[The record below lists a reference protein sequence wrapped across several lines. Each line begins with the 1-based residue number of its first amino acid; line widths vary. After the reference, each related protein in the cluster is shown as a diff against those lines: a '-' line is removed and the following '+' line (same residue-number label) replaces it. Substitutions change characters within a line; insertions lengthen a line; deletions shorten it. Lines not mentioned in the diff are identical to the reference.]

1 MMRILFVDDQQRE
14 LDGMTRML
22 NWAEIGAEVAG
33 AVTDGRAAL
42 EIAKTQPI
50 DVVISD
56 VIMQNMDG
64 LTLVRELKACRPQ
77 IKTICISGID
87 DFKFVSMAINNGAS
101 GYVLKPILVNE
112 ISQVLDRV
120 FEEIRK
126 ERRLQARRQE
136 IDRSLL
142 ALLYV
147 GAENWCDGLF
157 EEEKETPVRLA
168 YGLHLPASEC
178 ICRLDMP
185 GEECLCLLGTGM
197 QPPQGA
203 LVSPEVPLKE
213 AREAYLSL
221 LSQTSRATDEQ
232 DAVATIK
239 QNVEKH
245 LSEDAATETLLE
257 NVYLSS
263 GYAMFK
269 SATGM
274 TIHRYV
280 VFRRLEKA
288 AQLLVE
294 QPETR
299 VKDIAWQCGF
309 SDASHL
315 INSFQKTYDMTPEK
329 YRRRHAKQ

>member
-77 IKTICISGID
+77 IKTICISGFD

-142 ALLYV
+142 ALL
-147 GAENWCDGLF
+147 
-157 EEEKETPVRLA
+157 
-168 YGLHLPASEC
+168 
-178 ICRLDMP
+178 
-185 GEECLCLLGTGM
+185 
-197 QPPQGA
+197 
-203 LVSPEVPLKE
+203 
-213 AREAYLSL
+213 
-221 LSQTSRATDEQ
+221 
-232 DAVATIK
+232 
-239 QNVEKH
+239 
-245 LSEDAATETLLE
+245 
-257 NVYLSS
+257 
-263 GYAMFK
+263 
-269 SATGM
+269 
-274 TIHRYV
+274 
-280 VFRRLEKA
+280 
-288 AQLLVE
+288 
-294 QPETR
+294 
-299 VKDIAWQCGF
+299 
-309 SDASHL
+309 
-315 INSFQKTYDMTPEK
+315 
-329 YRRRHAKQ
+329 

>member
-22 NWAEIGAEVAG
+22 NWAELGAEVAG
-33 AVTDGRAAL
+33 AVTDAKAAL
-42 EIAKTQPI
+42 EIARTQPV

-64 LTLVRELKACRPQ
+64 LTLVRELRACRPQ
-77 IKTICISGID
+77 IKTICISGFD

-112 ISQVLDRV
+112 MRQVLERV
-120 FEEIRK
+120 FGEIRK
-126 ERRLQARRQE
+126 ERAQRSA

-142 ALLYV
+142 ALMYV
-147 GAENWCDGLF
+147 DAEDWCASLT
-157 EEEKETPVRLA
+157 EEERQRPVRLA
-168 YGLHLPASEC
+168 CGQRLPRGEC
-178 ICRLDMP
+178 ICRLDLTS
-185 GEECLCLLGTGM
+185 GESLCLLDGEM
-197 QPPQGA
+197 QPPSGA
-203 LVSPEVPLKE
+203 RVSELTPLCR
-213 AREAYLSL
+213 AREAYLALVGQSG
-221 LSQTSRATDEQ
+221 QGDEQ

-239 QNVEKH
+239 QNIERH
-245 LSEDAATETLLE
+245 LCEEADTETLLE
-257 NVYLSS
+257 NVFLSS
-263 GYAMFK
+263 GYANAIFK
-269 SATGM
+269 NATGM

-288 AQLLVE
+288 AQMLLE

-315 INSFQKTYDMTPEK
+315 INSFQKTYGMTPEK
-329 YRRRHAKQ
+329 WRRRHGKL